1 MLQLCL
7 QDLEP
12 GEADVKS
19 AKPSA
24 FVHRPILDQVHFD
37 KLVDSKW
44 VTEGRQ
50 APLFVPPAAFS
61 RMDQP
66 QEYQVWPVIQYF
78 NCIFSGGLCK
88 DLLVRSR
95 RFSSF
100 CLLVISEGH
109 SEWNIQPFLTQLR
122 ESGE

>member
-19 AKPSA
+19 AKPST

-78 NCIFSGGLCK
+78 NCIFSRWTMQGLASQIPK
-88 DLLVRSR
+88 VFEFLPLSNFRRTFRMKHLALLY
-95 RFSSF
+95 
-100 CLLVISEGH
+100 
-109 SEWNIQPFLTQLR
+109 PTA
-122 ESGE
+122 

>member
-1 MLQLCL
+1 MAPR
-7 QDLEP
+7 EE
-12 GEADVKS
+12 EAEVNS

-78 NCIFSGGLCK
+78 IVFFSDGLCK
-88 DLLVRSR
+88 SVEPALISK
-95 RFSSF
+95 
-100 CLLVISEGH
+100 CHVISKRTH
-109 SEWNIQPFLTQLR
+109 SASLTLTA
-122 ESGE
+122 